1 MLDDNKLQC
10 IQLIVKGESKT
21 EIAKLIKV
29 SRKTIYNWIE
39 DEEFK
44 KELSEM
50 REESK
55 NRAKEIINNEAVK
68 AAKIVVDLMQK
79 AKSEKVRYG
88 AASDILDRGLG
99 KATSR
104 MELADS
110 REGEDDISV
119 DVLEQ
124 EIKEIDN
131 E

>member
-104 MELADS
+104 MELSDS
-110 REGEDDISV
+110 REGEDDVSV
-119 DVLEQ
+119 DVLDQ

>member
-110 REGEDDISV
+110 REGEDDVSV
-119 DVLEQ
+119 DVLDQ